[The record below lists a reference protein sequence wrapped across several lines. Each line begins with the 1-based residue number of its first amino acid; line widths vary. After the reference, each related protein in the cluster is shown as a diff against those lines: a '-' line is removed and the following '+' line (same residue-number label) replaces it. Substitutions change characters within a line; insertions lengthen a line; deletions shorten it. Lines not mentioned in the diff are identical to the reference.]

1 MYSSNIIPQEDS
13 VAYILQNWQGW
24 TFIIHLSSMAL
35 LSTFFVY
42 LYTSLVANKIP
53 MMRQQKKAT
62 SVSVNEIP

>member
-1 MYSSNIIPQEDS
+1 
-13 VAYILQNWQGW
+13 
-24 TFIIHLSSMAL
+24 MAL